1 MTNFSADTRIEL
13 TQSQERAVSWNDG
26 PLLVIAGPGAGKTRI
41 LTNRVARIINETPK
55 EHFRLLALTFT
66 NKAGDEMRHRVEA
79 MAPNGTE
86 RAFIGTFHSFCSQK
100 LRQHGS
106 HIGIRSDF
114 GIYADERDREE
125 LLREALARAER
136 EGKSVS
142 AEDVD
147 MLHQIDT
154 CFGHLLEPCSVL
166 NSDLKL
172 AEKDRLVQVYEIY
185 ESALH
190 ENNVLDFNSIIYY
203 TWKLARKT
211 KSFAKRIQQ
220 AYRYWL
226 IDDFQDIS
234 FAQFALLNSLSGD
247 MFRNIFVLADDDQII
262 YEWAGAS
269 SRRISQFR
277 ERYEPEEIHL
287 TENHRCPSEIVAFAN
302 QLISHNAGRT
312 RRQVGVSRDHSVSV
326 ELAPHS
332 VKVEAFA
339 NDLQE
344 AEGIEKFFRVR
355 TASECQNSVILG
367 RNRKILRTI
376 LAAFRD
382 AGAPAV
388 IIENRQ
394 TFVSPQFRWLQSCLE
409 LAQRPHDRR
418 RFRTLAA
425 SAGRFLA
432 TDFDSERFLAEADVS
447 MHGYL
452 EAWALW
458 IEDSSDPVA
467 QTLAGLA
474 RQLVGSRNQWKEIVG
489 EAVQVLSSLE
499 KRGDGTVG
507 DVEEDAEAWAT
518 ISQEIETE
526 SGSGLSLETFVQGV
540 ALRPRVTSVEPGAV
554 RLMTIQGA
562 KGLEFDTVWVAGL
575 ADDILPSYQSLEAGG
590 ASLDEERRH
599 LFVAITR
606 TKRQLILSYPKAEGE
621 WGRKRSRFLR
631 EMFGSST

>member
-1 MTNFSADTRIEL
+1 MMDFSEDTRIEL
-13 TQSQERAVSWNDG
+13 TQFQEQVVSWKDG
-26 PLLVIAGPGAGKTRI
+26 PLLVIAGPSAGKTRI
-41 LTNRVARIINETPK
+41 LTDRVARIINETPK
-55 EHFRLLALTFT
+55 EHFRLLGLTLT
-66 NKAGDEMRHRVEA
+66 NKAGDEMRHHVEA
-79 MAPNGTE
+79 MAPNCTE

-114 GIYADERDREE
+114 RIYADERDREE

-154 CFGHLLEPCSVL
+154 CFGHLLEPSSVMS
-166 NSDLKL
+166 SDLRL
-172 AEKDRLVQVYEIY
+172 VQKDRIVQVYEIY
-185 ESALH
+185 EEALH
-190 ENNVLDFNSIIYY
+190 RNNVLDYNSIIFY
-203 TWKLARKT
+203 TWKLACKT
-211 KSFAKRIQQ
+211 KSFAKRIRQS
-220 AYRYWL
+220 YRYWL
-226 IDDFQDIS
+226 IDDFQGLS
-234 FAQFALLNSLSGD
+234 FAQFALLNALSND
-247 MFRNIFVLADDDQII
+247 TFRNIFAVADDDQIS
-262 YEWAGAS
+262 YEGTGAS

-287 TENHRCPSEIVAFAN
+287 TDNRRCPSEIVALAN
-302 QLISHNAGRT
+302 QLISHNARWPQV
-312 RRQVGVSRDHSVSV
+312 QVGVGCDHSVSV
-326 ELAPHS
+326 ELASHS
-332 VKVEAFA
+332 VRVEEFA

-344 AEGIEKFFRVR
+344 AEEIVKFFCAR
-355 TASECQNSVILG
+355 TASECQNAVILG

-409 LAQRPHDRR
+409 LALRPHDRR
-418 RFRTLAA
+418 RFRRLAA
-425 SAGRFLA
+425 SAGRFLV

-458 IEDSSDPVA
+458 AEGLPDPVA
-467 QTLAGLA
+467 QKLAGLA
-474 RQLVGSRNQWKEIVG
+474 RQLVGSRNQWQEIVG
-489 EAVQVLSSLE
+489 EAIQVLSSLE
-499 KRGDGTVG
+499 KRGEGTVG

-518 ISQEIETE
+518 ISQGIETE
-526 SGSGLSLETFVQGV
+526 SGSDLPLETFVQGV

-590 ASLDEERRH
+590 ARLEEERRH

-606 TKRQLILSYPKAEGE
+606 TKRQLILSYPKVEGE
-621 WGRKRSRFLR
+621 WSRKRSRFLR
-631 EMFGSST
+631 EMFGSSP